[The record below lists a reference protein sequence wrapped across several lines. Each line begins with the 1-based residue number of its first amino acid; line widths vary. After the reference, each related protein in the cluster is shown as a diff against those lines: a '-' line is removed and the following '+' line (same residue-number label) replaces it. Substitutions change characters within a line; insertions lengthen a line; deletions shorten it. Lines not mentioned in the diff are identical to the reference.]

1 MAFPDFGLV
10 PSGFRRA
17 FVGVGSQVADGV
29 SRLVGDADGDRL
41 EWVMRSPI
49 RRPVLDAIF
58 WHMPRELDRRAAP
71 PDATVRW
78 RITCPADNA
87 DNADNAVSVYDLIF
101 AGGGCRVAR
110 GAKGG
115 EPRVTVT
122 VDGAEFV
129 RLVTGNSDALQA
141 YFRGRLAL
149 AGDIM
154 FAAKLVSMFRIPK
167 GRRD

>member
-1 MAFPDFGLV
+1 MAFLDFGLV

-78 RITCPADNA
+78 RITGPANNA
-87 DNADNAVSVYDLIF
+87 DDAVDVYDLIF
-101 AGGGCRVAR
+101 TDGSCRVAR
-110 GAKGG
+110 GPKGG

-141 YFRGRLAL
+141 YFKGRLAL